1 MINEPMIIL
10 ITLIISYF
18 ILQPVFIFF
27 VISILFLTQ
36 RLLCHSLVR
45 SELYSSV

>member
-27 VISILFLTQ
+27 CYQHFVPYSAPIVSLT
-36 RLLCHSLVR
+36 CTF
-45 SELYSSV
+45 